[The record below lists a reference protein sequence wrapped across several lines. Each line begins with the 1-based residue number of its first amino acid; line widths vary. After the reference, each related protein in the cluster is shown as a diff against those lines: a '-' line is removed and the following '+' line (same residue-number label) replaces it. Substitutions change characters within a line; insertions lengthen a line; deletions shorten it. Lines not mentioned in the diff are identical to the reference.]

1 MAAETD
7 VAWNAALD
15 EIARHSGAFAAVN
28 ALLVRAAKAE
38 AALVALIA
46 RLDAG
51 GTPADV
57 LADLATL
64 LDETR
69 EIVPRAGEPPC

>member
-1 MAAETD
+1 VPSD
-7 VAWNAALD
+7 PWKALAD
-15 EIARHSGAFAAVN
+15 EIAEHRGAFAA
-28 ALLVRAAKAE
+28 ADAYRLRAAKAE
-38 AALVALIA
+38 AVLVALIT

-69 EIVPRAGEPPC
+69 EIAPRAEEPSCST

>member
-1 MAAETD
+1 MTPEQ
-7 VAWNAALD
+7 NR
-15 EIARHSGAFAAVN
+15 IAGPADHAGAFAA
-28 ALLVRAAKAE
+28 ADAYRLRAAKAE
-38 AALVALIA
+38 AALVALVA

-64 LDETR
+64 LDEARTHLS
-69 EIVPRAGEPPC
+69 AGDRPCPT

>member
-1 MAAETD
+1 VPND
-7 VAWNAALD
+7 PWNAALD

-28 ALLVRAAKAE
+28 ALLARCAKAE
-38 AALVALIA
+38 AALVALVA

-57 LADLATL
+57 LADLGMI
-64 LDETR
+64 LDEVR
-69 EIVPRAGEPPC
+69 LDLRIGAPK

>member
-1 MAAETD
+1 MYEPGHDWRIAQLEVENAGYVAQAETYR
-7 VAWNAALD
+7 L
-15 EIARHSGAFAAVN
+15 
-28 ALLVRAAKAE
+28 RAAKAE

-57 LADLATL
+57 LADLGVI
-64 LDETR
+64 LDEARADLRT
-69 EIVPRAGEPPC
+69 RAGAGA